1 MSEESDVEMKSA
13 PMRSKRPPA
22 SPTADM
28 LKEPKRLTTKEM
40 IKEALTELRSRKGT
54 SLFAIK
60 KYLELKYNVDVEKI
74 KHIIKKYIK
83 TSVEDGTIVQTKG
96 VGASGSFKLV
106 EKEKKDK
113 NDKKEKKVKKDKKEK
128 KGKVTENKE
137 NADKKLKPKTKKES
151 KDKDDGTKKVK
162 IDTKKKKE
170 KKETVKGT
178 VKEKKTDKVVKTP
191 AKKRTAMMKRKS
203 IGSIIKPP
211 KMKPAKGIK
220 G

>member
-22 SPTADM
+22 SPTADT

-106 EKEKKDK
+106 EKEKK
-113 NDKKEKKVKKDKKEK
+113 EKKVKKDKKEK
-128 KGKVTENKE
+128 KEKKGKVTENTE
-137 NADKKLKPKTKKES
+137 NADKKIKPKTKKES

-211 KMKPAKGIK
+211 KMKPAKAIK

>member
-22 SPTADM
+22 SPTADT

-113 NDKKEKKVKKDKKEK
+113 KEKKEKKVKKEK
-128 KGKVTENKE
+128 KGKETEEKE
-137 NADKKLKPKTKKES
+137 NADKKIKPKTKKES
-151 KDKDDGTKKVK
+151 KDKDDGAKKVK

-170 KKETVKGT
+170 KKETVNGT

-211 KMKPAKGIK
+211 KMKPAKAIK

>member
-22 SPTADM
+22 SPTADT

-106 EKEKKDK
+106 EKEKK
-113 NDKKEKKVKKDKKEK
+113 EKKVKKDKKEK

-137 NADKKLKPKTKKES
+137 NADKKIKPKTKKES

-211 KMKPAKGIK
+211 KMKPAKAIK